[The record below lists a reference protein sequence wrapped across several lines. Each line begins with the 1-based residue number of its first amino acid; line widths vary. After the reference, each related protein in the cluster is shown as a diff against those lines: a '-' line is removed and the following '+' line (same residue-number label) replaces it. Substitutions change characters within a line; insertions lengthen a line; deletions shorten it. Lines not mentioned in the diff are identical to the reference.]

1 MIRKTI
7 NMLLVAVV
15 AVCFLGSMA
24 EAAPKKTVRH
34 RAKHSTRVSS
44 GTEPST
50 APKASGAATKRR
62 AARHSTA
69 TPKPKTTTKPG

>member
-1 MIRKTI
+1 MIRKAM

-50 APKASGAATKRR
+50 PAKASRKATTKRR
-62 AARHSTA
+62 AAHHSTA
-69 TPKPKTTTKPG
+69 ARHKTTTKPR